1 MLTTVAMALNKWH
14 SQEAFTNCV
23 RAQCTEAGLM
33 LDRFSKDAKT
43 GFSGITPVIISA
55 IIPCQMILDIVK
67 TKQYM
72 QLKISRSEQESMTD
86 LKNT

>member
-1 MLTTVAMALNKWH
+1 MLSFMLTTVAMALNKWH

-43 GFSGITPVIISA
+43 GFSGITPVIISP
-55 IIPCQMILDIVK
+55 II
-67 TKQYM
+67 T
-72 QLKISRSEQESMTD
+72 
-86 LKNT
+86 